1 MTRAQSVTCVIVP
14 TRREHRLDS
23 VAPRPDLDQPDINQL
38 PFAHRPRSESFSLPS
53 RLPLPDHRPLK
64 SNRNYPLLLVGQFL
78 GAFGDNAILAVIV
91 GQLTYLQKAGAITAA
106 ELRTNNT
113 LYTSLLFVP
122 YVLLAPLAGYLND
135 RYAKTR
141 WLIGGNALKLFGTAV
156 CALSVWWG
164 PVWQGAGYL
173 IVGIGACFY
182 GPAKYGVLPEILP
195 RERLVKAN
203 GMVELLTLTAI
214 LGGAI
219 AGSVLAD
226 IFKDRV
232 LVSYGVLC
240 GIFSAAL
247 LFNFLMTPTPHK
259 PDIRLSASV
268 AAFGTHLR
276 SLLVSPRLCRI
287 LVGTAL
293 FWVCGA
299 AMKINFQPWGLEV
312 LHLPDN
318 TQIALLGL
326 WLSAGVMVGSVLAG
340 QLHQVGDLRR
350 TQAYG
355 FALAGMLA
363 LLYSVNS
370 MSFWRSPVVLLGPL
384 HLVVPVVLLLIAT
397 GVTAGLF
404 LIPLNAALQAE
415 SDPEKLGKTIAVQ
428 NLGDNL
434 GMCLAGAY
442 AFASVKAGLSSS
454 GVFLGLAIGV
464 AVLVTWL
471 RLARGKS
478 TA

>member
-1 MTRAQSVTCVIVP
+1 MAAPPGPPVT
-14 TRREHRLDS
+14 
-23 VAPRPDLDQPDINQL
+23 APM
-38 PFAHRPRSESFSLPS
+38 
-53 RLPLPDHRPLK
+53 K
-64 SNRNYPLLLVGQFL
+64 SNRNYPLLLSGQFL

-91 GQLTYLQKAGAITAA
+91 GQLTYLQKSGVITAA
-106 ELRTNNT
+106 ELRTSNT
-113 LYTSLLFVP
+113 IYTSLLFIP

-135 RYAKTR
+135 RYAKTS
-141 WLIGGNALKLFGTAV
+141 WLVGGNTLKLAGTAV
-156 CALSVWWG
+156 CTLSVWYG
-164 PVWQGAGYL
+164 PTWQGFGYL

-182 GPAKYGVLPEILP
+182 GPAKYGILPEILP

-203 GMVELLTLTAI
+203 GTVELLTLVAI
-214 LGGAI
+214 LGGGI

-226 IFKDRV
+226 IFKDHV
-232 LVSYGVLC
+232 LVSYGVLG
-240 GIFSAAL
+240 GIFGGAL
-247 LFNFLMTPTPHK
+247 LLNFFMTPTPHK

-268 AAFGTHLR
+268 AAFGGHLR
-276 SLLVSPRLCRI
+276 DLLTSPRLCRV

-326 WLSAGVMVGSVLAG
+326 WLSVGVMTGSVLAG
-340 QLHQVGDLRR
+340 QLHAVGDLRR

-355 FALAGMLA
+355 FALAGLLA

-370 MSFWRSPVVLLGPL
+370 LDFWRAPVVQLGPL
-384 HLVVPVVLLLIAT
+384 HLVVPVVLLLVAT

-415 SDPEKLGKTIAVQ
+415 SDQTKLGKTIAVQ

-442 AFASVKAGLSSS
+442 AFASVKAGLSPS
-454 GVFLGLAIGV
+454 GVFLGLALGV
-464 AVLVTWL
+464 AALVTWL
-471 RLARGKS
+471 RLAARS
-478 TA
+478 AAP